1 MIREIAKNDL
11 TDEYFLLLSQLSG
24 ELKSYNVYNMWKAY
38 LEGSS
43 KTYVYINNENKTIGT
58 ATIIVEGK
66 FLRCGSSVGHIE
78 DVVVDKSC
86 RTKGVGRELVSKCV
100 EFAQE
105 HDCYKVVLDCSEE
118 NIPFYAKCGFRP
130 DAYCMRKDIKD

>member
-43 KTYVYINNENKTIGT
+43 KTYVYINNENKT
-58 ATIIVEGK
+58 K
-66 FLRCGSSVGHIE
+66 
-78 DVVVDKSC
+78 
-86 RTKGVGRELVSKCV
+86 
-100 EFAQE
+100 
-105 HDCYKVVLDCSEE
+105 
-118 NIPFYAKCGFRP
+118 
-130 DAYCMRKDIKD
+130 